1 MTTQATS
8 GPRPVTTQVWQSTG
22 GLDEVHVVN
31 VKLLICAW
39 LSVSAQLVLV
49 AIITILNTIIK
60 DKDRVLGVRGT

>member
-1 MTTQATS
+1 M
-8 GPRPVTTQVWQSTG
+8 
-22 GLDEVHVVN
+22 VN
-31 VKLLICAW
+31 VKSLICAW